1 MCVCNVSLL
10 SCMFGCACVY
20 VLLTFA
26 IYIYVYFVS
35 FFFFIHISVGGDSI
49 VGTGV
54 RLMNL
59 GAAIY
64 LPVWGIMM

>member
-1 MCVCNVSLL
+1 MCVCKVFMLD
-10 SCMFGCACVY
+10 CTFGCACVY
-20 VLLTFA
+20 VSLTFA
-26 IYIYVYFVS
+26 IYIYVHFAS
-35 FFFFIHISVGGDSI
+35 IIFSVGGDSI